1 MPQQNV
7 LAFQTRR
14 TKEHLLYFI
23 VILALKVKLKCQCLF
38 ISDWLR
44 LGRQKLPGN
53 RLYLGWYLPGVD
65 HHHHPSFTTHY
76 FLQAERCSILV
87 AILART
93 TMTILK
99 HFYRLVRTSKLIY
112 IGVYVFAG

>member
-1 MPQQNV
+1 MAQQNV

-44 LGRQKLPGN
+44 LCRQKLPGN
-53 RLYLGWYLPGVD
+53 RLYLGWWLPGVN
-65 HHHHPSFTTHY
+65 HHHPSFTTHHPLLSPSREMQHSRRNPGKNY
-76 FLQAERCSILV
+76 HDDSKTFL
-87 AILART
+87 
-93 TMTILK
+93 
-99 HFYRLVRTSKLIY
+99 
-112 IGVYVFAG
+112 